1 MQWDSLEQGT
11 RERKDAQ
18 VTYARKLYER
28 FRHLIHEVAKFGV
41 VGVVAFLLTE
51 VGTNLLYLQS
61 GLGPLT
67 SNVIATVVATCVSF
81 GGNRYWTFRHRDR
94 TGFGREYV
102 LFFALNGVGL
112 VIQLACLG
120 LAYYVLG
127 LTDKLSYNVA
137 LIIGIGFGTLFR
149 FWSYRA
155 WVWRAV
161 PPADAAGTAGLA
173 AGAGPPPAAG
183 LAAPGPAGAAG
194 PAGNGLPKANGHLVG
209 GPGPAL
215 PPVRGGTGMAEQDAP
230 R

>member
-1 MQWDSLEQGT
+1 
-11 RERKDAQ
+11 
-18 VTYARKLYER
+18 VTYARGLYER

-41 VGVVAFLLTE
+41 VGVVAFLVTE
-51 VGTNLLYLQS
+51 VGTNLLYLQA

-94 TGFGREYV
+94 AGFGREYV
-102 LFFALNGVGL
+102 LFFVLNGVGL
-112 VIQLACLG
+112 SIQLACLG
-120 LAYYVLG
+120 VSYYMLG

-137 LIIGIGFGTLFR
+137 LIIGIGLGTLFR

-161 PPADAAGTAGLA
+161 PSADAADAAGAVETARATGLT
-173 AGAGPPPAAG
+173 
-183 LAAPGPAGAAG
+183 AAG
-194 PAGNGLPKANGHLVG
+194 PAGNGLPKPNGHLVG

-215 PPVRGGTGMAEQDAP
+215 PPVRGGTGAAEQDAS